1 MRTCPESASTS
12 VDRMRISVDLPE
24 PLAPIKP
31 KMAPRS
37 TSNDTSCTA
46 RTCRRGLLDHGRR
59 CPGVKLLLTP
69 RTARGRPG
77 SGTTDGEAVTDEEA
91 VTEGTSGGDI
101 ERSSQVGTDG
111 NAHAPGCGRGET
123 AAASGGLRSD
133 GRPLTGRPQET

>member
-1 MRTCPESASTS
+1 MRTWPVSASTS
-12 VDRMRISVDLPE
+12 VERMRISVDLPE
-24 PLAPIKP
+24 PLAPMSP

-77 SGTTDGEAVTDEEA
+77 SGTTDGGAVTDGEAA

-111 NAHAPGCGRGET
+111 NAHAPECGRGET
-123 AAASGGLRSD
+123 AAASGGL
-133 GRPLTGRPQET
+133 